1 MIRVFI
7 GYDATESLAY
17 HVLAHSIISRAS
29 EPVSITPVRRSLLGK
44 HFWRKRDDSESTDF
58 SLSRFIIPA
67 LCDYSGYGI
76 FMDCDMLCLTDIAEL
91 WEERDPSVAIHCVK
105 HDYTPSTDIKMLG
118 ARQSNYPCKNWSSM
132 MLMNFSRCREL
143 TPAYVNNAPA
153 SELHQFAWVGDQE
166 IAGLPLEWNWLVG
179 EYANTH
185 QNLKMLHWTL
195 GGPWWPQYEDAPFS
209 DLWRAWF
216 ANMLDEWSVQE
227 VQDEVANAAQRYH

>member
-29 EPVSITPVRRSLLGK
+29 EPVSITPVRRSLLGA

-153 SELHQFAWVGDQE
+153 SELHQFDWVGDQE